1 MKSQLPKITWWALV
15 ALLTLTL
22 VGCGAKHRLGEYTFR
37 DLTAAALASAPGP
50 EVFTGSFIDVV
61 EDDLISTALRAGT
74 TLAKEATA
82 SQAQARLDSAMIQVD
97 VPERMKQRMLQRC
110 SEFLHL
116 RPTPDYEGCDFLFDM
131 YIDSYGI
138 DAESWESMVYF
149 QIDLNVYLLD
159 NRTGQE
165 IWKTHL
171 KRRQPLSR
179 AIFSTGFSAADDV
192 ISAITM
198 SQLTVEEMVTGFQY
212 LADEAA
218 DLVVRKLRKDYAKS
232 RESG

>member
-1 MKSQLPKITWWALV
+1 MKRTYLRVMLGTLV
-15 ALLTLTL
+15 AGLSLT
-22 VGCGAKHRLGEYTFR
+22 VAGCGAKHRLAEYTFR
-37 DLTAAALASAPGP
+37 DLTAAALVSDPGP

-61 EDDLISTALRAGT
+61 GDDLISSALRAGT

-97 VPERMKQRMLQRC
+97 VPERMKERILRRC

-116 RPTPDYEGCDFLFDM
+116 RPTPDYEGSEFLFDM

-149 QIDLNVYLLD
+149 QIDLKVYLLD
-159 NRTGQE
+159 NTTGLE
-165 IWKTHL
+165 IWKTHV

-179 AIFSTGFSAADDV
+179 AIFDTGFPAADDV
-192 ISAITM
+192 ISAITL

-212 LADEAA
+212 LADDTA
-218 DLVVRKLRKDYAKS
+218 DLVARKLRQDYAKS
-232 RESG
+232 RESE

>member
-1 MKSQLPKITWWALV
+1 MRSHFLKMTSLALV
-15 ALLTLTL
+15 AGLSLTV
-22 VGCGAKHRLGEYTFR
+22 VGCGARHRLAEYTFR
-37 DLTAAALASAPGP
+37 DLTAAALVSAPGP

-61 EDDLISTALRAGT
+61 EHDLISSALRAGT
-74 TLAKEATA
+74 TLAKEVTA

-97 VPERMKQRMLQRC
+97 VPERMKERMLQRC

-116 RPTPDYEGCDFLFDM
+116 QPTPDYEGCDFLFDM

-149 QIDLNVYLLD
+149 QIDLKVYLLD
-159 NRTGQE
+159 NTTGLE
-165 IWKTHL
+165 IWKAHL

-179 AIFSTGFSAADDV
+179 AIFDTGFPAAADV
-192 ISAITM
+192 ISAITL

-218 DLVVRKLRKDYAKS
+218 DHVVRKLRKDYAKS
-232 RESG
+232 RESE